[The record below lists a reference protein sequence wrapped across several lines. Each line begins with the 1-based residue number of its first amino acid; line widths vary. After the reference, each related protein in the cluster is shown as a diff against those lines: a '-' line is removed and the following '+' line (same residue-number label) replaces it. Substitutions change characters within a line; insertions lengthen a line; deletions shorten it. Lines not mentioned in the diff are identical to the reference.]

1 MSAEFPETKTI
12 AIDPPIVLTI
22 GPHKGV
28 PFSELQLAHPEAGEM
43 RVANGQMRGGAN
55 PENIYLRTEVLIA
68 AVTKRLGAPWPR
80 EAIAKIPDGQFTE
93 AENFLMGFQQRANRK
108 AMQEDMAA
116 LAQAEADGP
125 ATSDT

>member
-1 MSAEFPETKTI
+1 MVEKRRIEQDTARQ
-12 AIDPPIVLTI
+12 AVLL
-22 GPHKGV
+22 
-28 PFSELQLAHPEAGEM
+28 E
-43 RVANGQMRGGAN
+43 
-55 PENIYLRTEVLIA
+55 RTEVLIA
-68 AVTKRLGAPWPR
+68 AVTRRLGAPWPR

-125 ATSDT
+125 ATPDT